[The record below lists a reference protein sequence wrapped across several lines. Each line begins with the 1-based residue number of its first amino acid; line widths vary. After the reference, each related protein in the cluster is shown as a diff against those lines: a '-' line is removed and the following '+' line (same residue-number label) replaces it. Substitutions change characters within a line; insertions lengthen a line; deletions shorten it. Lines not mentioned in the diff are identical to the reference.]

1 MSSKAVGGENSDHY
15 LKMAE
20 MEKRMIDDN
29 MEKLRSLD
37 EKQKIA
43 QKLSEIREKYNDL
56 VKSKADL
63 QNELIKSEEEKLEIS
78 KALVELQIENT
89 RLLEVLQNEKYDA
102 NNRLLNA
109 ENDII
114 NAGVKEESAM
124 KAIRELQ
131 DRVQELTDEKR
142 DLEIEFVA
150 LKKNFLNLRHD
161 YDNEKLKNE
170 NLGLEVIN
178 LGNENKALQSELND
192 TFKRANLG
200 GEENERYLNR
210 LSRLERENNEKAQ
223 SLIEAKAEI
232 ERLKTELVKYD
243 ML

>member
-1 MSSKAVGGENSDHY
+1 
-15 LKMAE
+15 MAE

>member
-1 MSSKAVGGENSDHY
+1 MGGENSDHY

-124 KAIRELQ
+124 KAIREL
-131 DRVQELTDEKR
+131 
-142 DLEIEFVA
+142 
-150 LKKNFLNLRHD
+150 
-161 YDNEKLKNE
+161 
-170 NLGLEVIN
+170 
-178 LGNENKALQSELND
+178 
-192 TFKRANLG
+192 
-200 GEENERYLNR
+200 
-210 LSRLERENNEKAQ
+210 
-223 SLIEAKAEI
+223 
-232 ERLKTELVKYD
+232 
-243 ML
+243 

>member
-1 MSSKAVGGENSDHY
+1 VGGENSDHY